1 MCTAVKNLDTEMPL
15 NKALLR
21 TIEGVSPIVCREIE
35 YKVMEGA
42 TNRIEGVLFD
52 RLAVEIEKL
61 KSVCSDVRVSLL
73 WFIVRTASLWT
84 SAL

>member
-1 MCTAVKNLDTEMPL
+1 MCTAIKNLDTEMPL

-42 TNRIEGVLFD
+42 TNRIGVLFD
-52 RLAVEIEKL
+52 RLAVEIE
-61 KSVCSDVRVSLL
+61 S
-73 WFIVRTASLWT
+73 
-84 SAL
+84 

>member
-1 MCTAVKNLDTEMPL
+1 MPL

-42 TNRIEGVLFD
+42 TNRIEGVLLTD
-52 RLAVEIEKL
+52 SQLKL
-61 KSVCSDVRVSLL
+61 KS
-73 WFIVRTASLWT
+73 
-84 SAL
+84 